1 MYATNSC
8 DKSLNPSTAS
18 MADDIAQQFP
28 VPTGRDRYS
37 KEFKPDILAEL
48 EREGV
53 PQSLTVAYYQN
64 ILKKRWDALTDEER
78 QDWYEKAK
86 EDWAE
91 QQTYDNPQLF
101 A

>member
-1 MYATNSC
+1 
-8 DKSLNPSTAS
+8 

-53 PQSLTVAYYQN
+53 PQSLTVARYQN

-78 QDWYEKAK
+78 HVKAPASYHAQKTQDLIYSY
-86 EDWAE
+86 
-91 QQTYDNPQLF
+91 QSNIVR
-101 A
+101 